1 MKVELKFGLLGGAAV
16 SAWLVVASLVGFQLQ
31 RFEVVKYSGGI
42 GLGVLAV
49 FLWLGIKA
57 ARTCSADGSHTLEQ
71 GWKCG
76 TLIALIAAVVTA
88 VFKFAYNHLLHPG
101 WIEKA
106 IAWERERMLAAGA
119 AEKTIARMESGF
131 RAANLDLYLFTF
143 GIVETVVFST
153 FIALALA
160 AILRRDPAASSPP

>member
-16 SAWLVVASLVGFQLQ
+16 SAWLLVASLVGFQLQ
-31 RFEVVKYSGGI
+31 RFEVVKYSGGL
-42 GLGVLAV
+42 GLALLAV

-57 ARTCSADGSHTLEQ
+57 ARARAAHGALSLEQ

-76 TLIALIAAVVTA
+76 TLTALIAAVVA
-88 VFKFAYNHLLHPG
+88 ALFKFAYNHVIHPG

-131 RAANLDLYLFTF
+131 RAANLDLYLFTL
-143 GIVETVVFST
+143 GIAETVIFST

-160 AILRRDPAASSPP
+160 AILRRDPAASPTP